1 MEGEPVETVAEA
13 LRQRVAANLPWL
25 RATPE
30 IEAAHKPAPDRWS
43 KKEILG
49 HLIDSACNNHQRF
62 VRAQL
67 EGGLAF
73 PGYDQEGWARCQ
85 EYSTAQWGLLVELWA
100 AYNRHLAEL
109 VARLPAAA
117 LSASCRIGDRA
128 PVTLAAL
135 VEDYVR
141 HLDHHL
147 AQLARPAAQEA
158 EPDTADRILRG
169 EGVGPDGI
177 RH

>member
-1 MEGEPVETVAEA
+1 MESSAA
-13 LRQRVAANLPWL
+13 AILDRVATSLPRL
-25 RATPE
+25 RELPE
-30 IEAAHKPAPDRWS
+30 SETAHKPAPDRWS

-73 PGYDQEGWARCQ
+73 PGYEQEGWVRCQ
-85 EYSTAQWGLLVELWA
+85 GYATADWSLLVDLWA
-100 AYNRHLAEL
+100 AHNRHLAVV
-109 VARLPAAA
+109 VARLPV
-117 LSASCRIGDRA
+117 ASRSFTCRIDGGEELS
-128 PVTLAAL
+128 LAAL

-147 AQLARPAAQEA
+147 AQLHRPANPAA
-158 EPDTADRILRG
+158 AG
-169 EGVGPDGI
+169 
-177 RH
+177 